1 MSKHA
6 NISLFVPH
14 AGCPHQCA
22 FCNQRAISGETKRL
36 TGGDVSDA
44 VRTAIRSGSQPE
56 TTEIAFFGGSFTAID
71 RSYMTELLSAAYP
84 FVEKGQVRGI
94 RCSTRPD
101 YIDVGVLALL
111 KRYGVTSVELGAQ
124 SMDDRVLRLNRR
136 GHTASDVERASFLI
150 REYGFELGLQ
160 MMTGLYGDSDE
171 TCIRSAKRIIS
182 LCPATVRIYPTVVI
196 EGTELAELYRRGEYQ
211 PQTVDGAVR
220 LCAKLV
226 PMFESAGIKVIRL
239 GLHSGGGVSDGY
251 IAGAYHPAF
260 GELVESEIM
269 LNEVSGRIRKNGISG
284 NATVY
289 VNPSCVSK
297 MTGQNRRNITRLSE
311 LGVNARIK
319 PDNDLSGREFVIE
332 ECI

>member
-14 AGCPHQCA
+14 AGCPHQCT
-22 FCNQRAISGETKRL
+22 FCNQRTISGAAKRL
-36 TGGDVSDA
+36 TAGDVTDA
-44 VRTAIRSGSQPE
+44 VITAIRSGAAPE

-84 FVEKGQVRGI
+84 FVEKGQVGGI

-101 YIDVGVLALL
+101 YIDREVLALL
-111 KRYGVTSVELGAQ
+111 KRYGVTSIELGAQ
-124 SMDDRVLRLNRR
+124 SMDDRVLLLNKR
-136 GHTASDVERASFLI
+136 GHTSADVERASRLI
-150 REYGFELGLQ
+150 KETGFELGLQ
-160 MMTGLYGDSDE
+160 MMTGLFGDSDG
-171 TCIRSAKRIIS
+171 TCLESANRLIA
-182 LCPATVRIYPTVVI
+182 LGPQTVRIYPTVVI
-196 EGTELAELYRRGEYQ
+196 DGTELAQLYKRGEYV
-211 PQTVDGAVR
+211 PQTVGEAVK

-226 PMFESAGIKVIRL
+226 PLFESAGIKIIRL
-239 GLHSGGGVSDGY
+239 GLHSGGGVGGGY

-269 LNEVSGRIRKNGISG
+269 LNEVSGYIRNNGISG
-284 NATVY
+284 DAVIY

-297 MTGQNRRNITRLSE
+297 MTGQNRRNINKLSGF
-311 LGVNARIK
+311 GVSVRIK
-319 PDNDLSGREFVIE
+319 PDENLSGREFVIE

>member
-14 AGCPHQCA
+14 AGCPHQCT

-36 TGGDVSDA
+36 TREDVTDA
-44 VRTAIRSGSQPE
+44 VLTAIRSGSPPE

-84 FVEKGQVRGI
+84 YVESGQVRGI

-101 YIDVGVLALL
+101 YIDGEILALL
-111 KRYGVTSVELGAQ
+111 KRFGVTSIELGAQ
-124 SMDDRVLRLNRR
+124 SMDDRVLRLNKR

-150 REYGFELGLQ
+150 RESGFELGLQ

-171 TCIRSAKRIIS
+171 TCIGSAERIIS
-182 LCPATVRIYPTVVI
+182 LCPATIRIYPTVVI
-196 EGTELAELYRRGEYQ
+196 EGTELAELYRCGEYR
-211 PQTVDGAVR
+211 PQTVDEAVK

-226 PMFESAGIKVIRL
+226 PMFESAGIRVIRL

-260 GELVESEIM
+260 GELVESEII
-269 LNEVSGRIRKNGISG
+269 LNDVSRYIRNNDISG
-284 NATVY
+284 DAVIF
-289 VNPSCVSK
+289 VNPSRVSV
-297 MTGQNRRNITRLSE
+297 MTGQKRRNIEKLAE
-311 LGVNARIK
+311 YGVNARIK
-319 PDNDLSGREFVIE
+319 PDDNLSGREFVIE